1 MGARDGKPLHKVVA
15 LSPSS
20 TSPRRISIVEE
31 AGSRRVFV
39 WALEWPGWCRSGRDA
54 PSAVDALRSARGRYA
69 IVAEAAGAELP
80 AGEEGFVTVDRVQGG
95 GGTDFGVPSVITD
108 HDRKT
113 VTPAAAARLASL
125 VTACWSTF
133 DHVAEAAP
141 EILTKGPR
149 GGGRDTSKVVA
160 HVAEAEQAYAREIG
174 LKLKAPVEA
183 ATVRTAILE
192 VLRRPSDGSPLAGRK
207 WPHRYAARR
216 IAWHV
221 LDHAWEIEDR
231 APG

>member
-1 MGARDGKPLHKVVA
+1 MLA

-54 PSAVDALRSARGRYA
+54 TSAGDALQSARGRYA
-69 IVAEAAGAELP
+69 IVAEAAGAEFP
-80 AGEEGFVTVDRVQGG
+80 AREEGFVTVARVQGG

-108 HDRKT
+108 HDRKA
-113 VTPAAAARLASL
+113 VTPATAARLASL
-125 VTACWSTF
+125 VTACWSMF
-133 DHVAEAAP
+133 DQVAEAAP

-149 GGGRDTSKVVA
+149 GGGRDTSKIVA
-160 HVAEAEQAYAREIG
+160 HVGEAELAYAREIG
-174 LKLKAPVEA
+174 LKLKEPVDA
-183 ATVRTAILE
+183 GTVRTAILE
-192 VLRRPSDGSPLAGRK
+192 VLRRPSDGSALAGRK
-207 WPHRYAARR
+207 WPHRYAVRR

-231 APG
+231 TPG